1 MADILNVE
9 GLETQFRTREGIV
22 HAVNGVSF
30 KLKEGE
36 TLGIVGESGCGKS
49 VSVMSILRLIPCPPG
64 EVVAGKAIFQGN
76 DLLKMTDDQ
85 IRHVRGSQIG
95 MVFQDPMTFFN
106 PVLTIGQQ
114 VSEPLE
120 IHNGMNKKMA
130 YERAAHVLEMVGIP
144 RAAERLDDYPH
155 QFSGGMRQRV
165 MIAMALI
172 TSPQV
177 LIADEPTT
185 ALDVTIQAQ
194 IVELV
199 QRLRQELG
207 MAIIWITHDLGI
219 IAGLAKRVAVMYGGC
234 IVEEAE
240 VKDLYTNPM
249 HPYTRGLLGSL
260 PRMDETDHRRLVS
273 IDGLPPILLEK
284 PHYCPFMSRCTHV
297 VDRCKIEN
305 PPLKDLSPDHRVACW
320 VDLTTGRE
328 Y

>member
-1 MADILNVE
+1 MAEILSVQ

-30 KLKEGE
+30 NLDEGE

-49 VSVMSILRLIPCPPG
+49 VSVMSMLRLIPSPPG
-64 EVVAGKAIFQGN
+64 KVVAGKALYQGK
-76 DLLKMTDDQ
+76 DLLTMTDDE
-85 IRHVRGSQIG
+85 IRHIRGAQIS

-106 PVLTIGQQ
+106 PVLTIGKQ

-130 YERAAHVLEMVGIP
+130 YDRAAQVLEMVGIP
-144 RAAERLDDYPH
+144 RAKERLDDFPH

-172 TSPQV
+172 TNPQL

-234 IVEEAE
+234 IVEESG
-240 VKDLYTNPM
+240 VKELYANPM

-260 PRMDETDHRRLVS
+260 PRMDETDHRRLIS
-273 IDGLPPILLEK
+273 IDGLPPILMEK
-284 PHYCPFMSRCTHV
+284 PKSCPFLSRCTYSVEH
-297 VDRCKIEN
+297 CKTEN
-305 PPLKDLSPDHRVACW
+305 PGLKNLTPNHKVACW
-320 VDLTTGRE
+320 VDPNTGRE